1 MARTGCPITSMGRR
15 RLHGSSGIGSH
26 FCRALFMQ
34 TNDPNAPE
42 KKHCAGRYHKDTQPR
57 KTREIV
63 KVHESKCDRR
73 YIVEAKCQRRN
84 QDWIGQLKTFVQVPQ
99 LKKRSN
105 QKHYSKQPALP
116 VTKLIAA
123 LQREY
128 EQVNAAL
135 CHQQANA
142 TERPAS

>member
-1 MARTGCPITSMGRR
+1 M
-15 RLHGSSGIGSH
+15 
-26 FCRALFMQ
+26 
-34 TNDPNAPE
+34 PE
-42 KKHCAGRYHKDTQPR
+42 
-57 KTREIV
+57 V
-63 KVHESKCDRR
+63 
-73 YIVEAKCQRRN
+73 N
-84 QDWIGQLKTFVQVPQ
+84 QDWIGQLKTLVQVPQ

-105 QKHYSKQPALP
+105 QKRYSKQPALP

-128 EQVNAAL
+128 EQVNAAF